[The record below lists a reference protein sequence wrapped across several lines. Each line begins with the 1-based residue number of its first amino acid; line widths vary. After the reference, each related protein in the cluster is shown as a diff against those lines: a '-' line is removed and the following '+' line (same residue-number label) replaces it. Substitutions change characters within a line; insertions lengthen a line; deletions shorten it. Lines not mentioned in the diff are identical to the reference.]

1 MDFMNKRHII
11 NFLSFLMSFHLFAQ
25 KSSEQALKIIEKI
38 DKNMFAKTQVVTSEM
53 VVYGKRKKRII
64 KSRGYSKGVENNYTE
79 YLFPE
84 REKGTKMLKLGNKLW
99 QITGLENQASYFI
112 VKDDFNKAAFP
123 YWKFKSKES
132 LLKNLKELIDQK
144 KAGQSFIFGLL
155 LAIALLAI
163 FDTQILS
170 IFRRQKE
177 IGTYIALG
185 MTRLKVVR
193 LFTVEG
199 SVYSILALLI
209 GSIYGVPFFIYMA
222 KAGFPIPPADQKM
235 GIALADVIYPVYG
248 LKLIFS
254 TILTVIISATIV
266 SYLPARKIAKLNP
279 VLALKGKKQ

>member
-1 MDFMNKRHII
+1 
-11 NFLSFLMSFHLFAQ
+11 MSIVLKGIDIRQ
-25 KSSEQALKIIEKI
+25 SVLKIPTHILKQSKESFPVI
-38 DKNMFAKTQVVTSEM
+38 I
-53 VVYGKRKKRII
+53 GKRLAESAKLN
-64 KSRGYSKGVENNYTE
+64 KGDKVQ
-79 YLFPE
+79 L
-84 REKGTKMLKLGNKLW
+84 RWRDAKGTYDANTITIIDIFDSNVPNIDNGKIWIDINKLW

-185 MTRLKVVR
+185 MTRLKVIR

-199 SVYSILALLI
+199 SVYSILALLV

>member
-1 MDFMNKRHII
+1 
-11 NFLSFLMSFHLFAQ
+11 MSIVLKGIDIRQ
-25 KSSEQALKIIEKI
+25 SVLKIPTHILKQSKESFPVI
-38 DKNMFAKTQVVTSEM
+38 I
-53 VVYGKRKKRII
+53 GKRLAESAKLN
-64 KSRGYSKGVENNYTE
+64 KGDKVQ
-79 YLFPE
+79 L
-84 REKGTKMLKLGNKLW
+84 RWRDAKGTYDANTITIVDVFDSNVPNIDNGKIWIDINKLW

>member
-1 MDFMNKRHII
+1 
-11 NFLSFLMSFHLFAQ
+11 MSVVLKGIDNRQ
-25 KSSEQALKIIEKI
+25 SVLKIP
-38 DKNMFAKTQVVTSEM
+38 TQILKQSKESFPVII
-53 VVYGKRKKRII
+53 GKRLAESAKLN
-64 KSRGYSKGVENNYTE
+64 KGDKVQ
-79 YLFPE
+79 L
-84 REKGTKMLKLGNKLW
+84 RWRDAKGTYDANIITIVDVFDSNVPNIDNGKIWIDINKLW

-144 KAGQSFIFGLL
+144 KAGQSFIYGLL

-199 SVYSILALLI
+199 SVYSILALLV

>member
-1 MDFMNKRHII
+1 
-11 NFLSFLMSFHLFAQ
+11 MSVVLKGIDNRQ
-25 KSSEQALKIIEKI
+25 SVLKIP
-38 DKNMFAKTQVVTSEM
+38 TQILKQSKESFPVII
-53 VVYGKRKKRII
+53 GKRLAESAKLN
-64 KSRGYSKGVENNYTE
+64 KGDKVQ
-79 YLFPE
+79 L
-84 REKGTKMLKLGNKLW
+84 RWRDVKGTYDANTITIVDVFDSNVPNIDNGKIWININKLW